1 MKSHP
6 WYKLDPLYLSD
17 WPTLLAYKL
26 WYVFLDYI
34 QMSILYVVKFVLRF
48 HDLTFQ
54 MTVYQRPAGWG
65 EGPLS
70 IVIST
75 KAIMMVGSS
84 GL

>member
-1 MKSHP
+1 
-6 WYKLDPLYLSD
+6 
-17 WPTLLAYKL
+17 
-26 WYVFLDYI
+26 
-34 QMSILYVVKFVLRF
+34 MSILYVVKFVLRF

-75 KAIMMVGSS
+75 KAIMMVGSC